1 MVIGSPTVR
10 RRRLG
15 LILRGL
21 RERQGLTG
29 EQVGAAVER
38 SGSWVSR
45 VETGRVGLRSR
56 DLTDLLNLFGVDD
69 GMVRAELAAL
79 AREGKQR
86 GWWSKYADSLSGPY
100 ATYIGFEAEAA
111 RLQVYETLT
120 VHGLLQTEQ
129 YARALF
135 RAALPKLDAEA
146 VDRRVSVRLAR
157 QRSLLTPDPG
167 AAAPAAGPLELWAI
181 FDESVLHRH
190 IGGQDVLRGQLEHL
204 YGVSELPNVTVQI
217 LPFTAGAHPGMLGSF
232 TVIKFAAESDPD
244 VVYVEGITGDIFAES
259 EDARWYNVVF
269 EHLLA
274 NALSPPASRERI
286 ARAIKELS

>member
-1 MVIGSPTVR
+1 MGSPTVR

-45 VETGRVGLRSR
+45 VETGRVGLRGR
-56 DLTDLLNLFGVDD
+56 DLTDLLDLFGVADISL
-69 GMVRAELAAL
+69 RAELGAL

-111 RLQVYETLT
+111 RLQVYDTLT
-120 VHGLLQTEQ
+120 VNGMLQTEE

-135 RAALPKLDAEA
+135 RAALPPLDADA
-146 VDRRVSVRLAR
+146 VQRRVSVRLAR
-157 QRSLLTPDPG
+157 QQALLAGEP
-167 AAAPAAGPLELWAI
+167 APSEPAGTLELWAI
-181 FDESVLHRH
+181 FDESVLYRH
-190 IGGQDVLRGQLEHL
+190 IGGEDVLRGQLQHL
-204 YGVSELPNVTVQI
+204 HEATELPNVTVQI
-217 LPFTAGAHPGMLGSF
+217 LPFTAGAHPGMVGSF
-232 TVIKFAAESDPD
+232 TVIKFAAENDPD
-244 VVYVEGITGDIFAES
+244 VVYVEGVTGDIFAES

-274 NALSPPASRERI
+274 NALSPSSSRARI
-286 ARAIKELS
+286 ARAIKELT

>member
-1 MVIGSPTVR
+1 MAIGSPTVR

-15 LILRGL
+15 LILRSL

-45 VETGRVGLRSR
+45 VETGRVGLRGR
-56 DLTDLLNLFGVDD
+56 DLTDLLDLFEVSDTNL
-69 GMVRAELAAL
+69 RAELGAL

-120 VHGLLQTEQ
+120 VHGLLQTEA

-135 RAALPKLDAEA
+135 RAGLPVLDADA
-146 VDRRVSVRLAR
+146 VDRRVKVRLAR
-157 QRSLLTPDPG
+157 QSALLAPTSETAEPG
-167 AAAPAAGPLELWAI
+167 RPLELWAI

-190 IGGQDVLRGQLEHL
+190 IGGEDVLRGQLAYL
-204 YGVSELPNVTVQI
+204 LQATELPNVTVQI
-217 LPFTAGAHPGMLGSF
+217 VPFTAGAHPGMVGSF
-232 TVIKFAAESDPD
+232 TVIKFAAEDDPD
-244 VVYVEGITGDIFAES
+244 VVYVEGVTGDIFAES

-274 NALSPPASRERI
+274 NALSRSASRERI
-286 ARAIKELS
+286 ALAIDELS

>member
-45 VETGRVGLRSR
+45 VETGRVGLRGR
-56 DLTDLLNLFGVDD
+56 DLTDLLDLFQVADAD
-69 GMVRAELAAL
+69 VRAELGAL

-120 VHGLLQTEQ
+120 VHGLLQTED

-135 RAALPKLDAEA
+135 RAGLPALDADA
-146 VDRRVSVRLAR
+146 VERRVKVRLAR
-157 QRSLLTPDPG
+157 QTALL
-167 AAAPAAGPLELWAI
+167 APAPESSDPAGPLELWAV

-190 IGGQDVLRGQLEHL
+190 IGGEDVLRGQLGYL
-204 YGVSELPNVTVQI
+204 RQATELPNVTVQI
-217 LPFTAGAHPGMLGSF
+217 LPFTAGAHPGMVGSF
-232 TVIKFAAESDPD
+232 TVIKFAAEDDPD
-244 VVYVEGITGDIFAES
+244 VVYVEGVTGDIFTES

-274 NALSPPASRERI
+274 NALSPSTSRERI
-286 ARAIKELS
+286 HRAFEELS